1 MSHSIRE
8 AEISIENLGK
18 ALTID
23 QMLRVKSR
31 KECEFLCSIPYILPP
46 LQTILTFLF
55 FFKCLKC
62 LIMGNIFLNFILF
75 LNFI

>member
-23 QMLRVKSR
+23 QMLRVKS
-31 KECEFLCSIPYILPP
+31 KSVNFCAQFL
-46 LQTILTFLF
+46 
-55 FFKCLKC
+55 
-62 LIMGNIFLNFILF
+62 IFSHHYKRF
-75 LNFI
+75 

>member
-31 KECEFLCSIPYILPP
+31 KECEFLCSIPYILPS
-46 LQTILTFLF
+46 LQTILTFQ
-55 FFKCLKC
+55 
-62 LIMGNIFLNFILF
+62 NIEIGSP
-75 LNFI
+75 